1 MQGITELYL
10 TNNQIGDSGAQS
22 IATMQGITILDL
34 DNNQIGC
41 TMIRAANL
49 NGESPFIKGA
59 ANP

>member
-1 MQGITELYL
+1 
-10 TNNQIGDSGAQS
+10 
-22 IATMQGITILDL
+22 MQGITILDL